1 MTTQPVPQALAE
13 ARAEFDA
20 LITDIRPELHRY
32 CARMTG
38 SVIDGED
45 VVQEALAKAYYAMST
60 NPPVTNLRSWLF
72 RIAHNKAID
81 HLRRREVRQ
90 TEPLEDA
97 PLIDTGESEPL
108 EARELAAV
116 AMSRLLELTAAQ
128 RSCVFLKDVMEYS
141 LAEISELHDT
151 SVTAVK
157 ATLHRGRARLRA
169 LAAES
174 APEAPPVLDAGE
186 TILLARLRALA
197 AESAPEAPPVL
208 DAGETILLAGYVER
222 FARDF
227 DGLRAMLAD
236 DVRLDLVGRAQRRG
250 AVEVG
255 EYFHRYS
262 QMEHVRVAAG
272 SIEGRAALLMYDSQD
287 ERGEPI
293 NFALIDWLEDGS
305 IGAIRD
311 YNYARYVVADA
322 RAEVA

>member
-186 TILLARLRALA
+186 TILLA
-197 AESAPEAPPVL
+197 
-208 DAGETILLAGYVER
+208 GYVER
-222 FARDF
+222 FNARDF

-250 AVEVG
+250 TVEVG

>member
-128 RSCVFLKDVMEYS
+128 RSCVFRKDVMEYS

-186 TILLARLRALA
+186 TILLA
-197 AESAPEAPPVL
+197 
-208 DAGETILLAGYVER
+208 GYVER
-222 FARDF
+222 FNARDF

>member
-157 ATLHRGRARLRA
+157 ATLHRGRAL
-169 LAAES
+169 
-174 APEAPPVLDAGE
+174 
-186 TILLARLRALA
+186 LRALA

-222 FARDF
+222 FNARDF

>member
-1 MTTQPVPQALAE
+1 M
-13 ARAEFDA
+13 
-20 LITDIRPELHRY
+20 
-32 CARMTG
+32 
-38 SVIDGED
+38 
-45 VVQEALAKAYYAMST
+45 QEALAKAYYAMST

-186 TILLARLRALA
+186 TILLA
-197 AESAPEAPPVL
+197 
-208 DAGETILLAGYVER
+208 GYVER
-222 FARDF
+222 FNARDF

>member
-169 LAAES
+169 LAARAETLHPKLPIL
-174 APEAPPVLDAGE
+174 APLHPA
-186 TILLARLRALA
+186 
-197 AESAPEAPPVL
+197 
-208 DAGETILLAGYVER
+208 
-222 FARDF
+222 
-227 DGLRAMLAD
+227 
-236 DVRLDLVGRAQRRG
+236 
-250 AVEVG
+250 
-255 EYFHRYS
+255 
-262 QMEHVRVAAG
+262 
-272 SIEGRAALLMYDSQD
+272 
-287 ERGEPI
+287 
-293 NFALIDWLEDGS
+293 
-305 IGAIRD
+305 
-311 YNYARYVVADA
+311 VVADHHRTDGVASLNRGDVEALDPVRDA
-322 RAEVA
+322 RQGEHPLQLVERVGGDGGIFAVA

>member
-141 LAEISELHDT
+141 LAEISKLHDT

-186 TILLARLRALA
+186 TILLA
-197 AESAPEAPPVL
+197 
-208 DAGETILLAGYVER
+208 GYVER
-222 FARDF
+222 FNARDF

>member
-186 TILLARLRALA
+186 TILLA
-197 AESAPEAPPVL
+197 
-208 DAGETILLAGYVER
+208 GYVER
-222 FARDF
+222 FNARDF